1 MAKIPFSPGAAL
13 DAGAGAVCWA
23 AALLGKHL
31 QLRPGRINHVANPPG
46 PAFRESRVAA
56 STSHHC
62 VLSSWEAGEQEAEV
76 ASLAVGPCPRDSHS
90 QSPLYK

>member
-56 STSHHC
+56 STSPHC
-62 VLSSWEAGEQEAEV
+62 VLSSWDVGEQEAAV
-76 ASLAVGPCPRDSHS
+76 ASLAVGPCPRDGHS